1 MARKSKLPEG
11 TESAALPRVIMT
23 ADAFRTMDAA
33 ETYSGLNILKLNP
46 GQAAGPL
53 TVKEVLPDQDLGGG
67 TGKRKIKP
75 VDVYVAIDPDGIEV
89 RLPVAQSLTQK
100 LKDAKIGAGDVIA
113 ILRGDD
119 YVSKVYKTKGAS
131 YELKVI
137 SRATA
142 EKKGKK

>member
-11 TESAALPRVIMT
+11 TESAALPKVFLT
-23 ADAFRTMDAA
+23 ADAFRSMAAA

-53 TVKEVLPDQDLGGG
+53 TIKEILPEQDLGGG

-75 VDVYVAIDPDGIEV
+75 VDVYVANDPDGIEV
-89 RLPVAQSLTQK
+89 RLPVAASLTQK
-100 LKDAKIGAGDVIA
+100 LKDAKIGIGDVVA
-113 ILRGDD
+113 IYRGDD
-119 YVSKVYKTKGAS
+119 YTSKVYKTKGAS

-137 SRATA
+137 SRA
-142 EKKGKK
+142 EKKAKK